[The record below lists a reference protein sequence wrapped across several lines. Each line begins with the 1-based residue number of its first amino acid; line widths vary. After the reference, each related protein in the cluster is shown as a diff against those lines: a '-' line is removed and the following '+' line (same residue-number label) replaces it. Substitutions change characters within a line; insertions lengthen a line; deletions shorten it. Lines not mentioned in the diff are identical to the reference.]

1 MLGGVA
7 DEAGERQ
14 ELDQEGFQEPSQL
27 LVGNT
32 C

>member
-14 ELDQEGFQEPSQL
+14 ELDQEGFREPSQG
-27 LVGNT
+27 VGNT